1 MSDEDIKAKIYPN
14 PANNTVTVEIDNL
27 EKEKTVQFSLYDISG
42 RLLIHNSFVEIKKT
56 IILDNISNGLYFYSI
71 EINDFIVKQDKL
83 IIIK

>member
-14 PANNTVTVEIDNL
+14 PANNIVTVEIDNL

>member
-14 PANNTVTVEIDNL
+14 PANNNVTVEIDNL

-71 EINDFIVKQDKL
+71 EINGFIVKQDKL
-83 IIIK
+83 IILK